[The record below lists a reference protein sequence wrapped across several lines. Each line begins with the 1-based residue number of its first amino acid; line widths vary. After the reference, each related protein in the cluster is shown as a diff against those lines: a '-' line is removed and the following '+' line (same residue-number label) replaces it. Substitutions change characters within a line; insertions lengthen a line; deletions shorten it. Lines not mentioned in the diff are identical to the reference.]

1 MRQNLNDIVVNE
13 LQAEHDEIIKYRQAV
28 ASGIEDYEDE
38 VLDDAELTNAFERV
52 ISYYKNKYVDYDP
65 LDNSFAAGP
74 GYEFY
79 DTIEFGDIQFGD
91 GLEINDGTSNDSK

>member
-38 VLDDAELTNAFERV
+38 VLGDAELTNAFERV
-52 ISYYKNKYVDYDP
+52 ISYYKNKDDDNL
-65 LDNSFAAGP
+65 LDDSFAAGP

-91 GLEINDGTSNDSK
+91 NLDTSDDR